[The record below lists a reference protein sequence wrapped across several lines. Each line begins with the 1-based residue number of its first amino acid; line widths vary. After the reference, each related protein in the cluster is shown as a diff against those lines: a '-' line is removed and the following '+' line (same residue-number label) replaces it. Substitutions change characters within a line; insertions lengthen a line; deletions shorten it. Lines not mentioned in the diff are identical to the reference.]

1 MTRRQRL
8 VLRIV
13 LVVAGLLVLA
23 VAAAAYRRADL
34 MLFYEN
40 IVLLCT

>member
-23 VAAAAYRRADL
+23 VAAAGYRRADL